1 MPTKVGRRVYRRLA
15 PSAMRGRYL
24 PSRFARKR
32 RATFQPA
39 PRFTE
44 TCIINQGLVHSGGVP
59 YLSQLNCALNSIPQW
74 TQYSALYNQARILR
88 VQYLLVPNFTQ
99 YEQQGSVLSS
109 TMSVTA
115 PRLVYAIQDTANA
128 QPPVSE
134 LDVLTD
140 NGCKIKLFNKP
151 IRIGCRPVPCLQQT
165 STLGGVASVS
175 KRYQWLTTDAT
186 GSAVPHL
193 GVNYAIVQDQVNTA
207 SAQIQWN
214 VYAKITFQLR
224 DPK

>member
-1 MPTKVGRRVYRRLA
+1 MPTKPRTTILKGRLRYYRGKHYRMPA
-15 PSAMRGRYL
+15 RMRGR
-24 PSRFARKR
+24 
-32 RATFQPA
+32 RAFYNPA

-44 TCIINQGLVHSGGVP
+44 TAIINQGLVHTGGTP
-59 YLSQLNCALNSIPQW
+59 YLSQLNCALNSVPQW
-74 TQYSALYNQARILR
+74 TQYAALYNQARILR
-88 VQYLLVPNFTQ
+88 VQYLLVPNFTN
-99 YEQQGSVLSS
+99 YEQQSSVSSATLSI
-109 TMSVTA
+109 TA
-115 PRLVYAIQDTANA
+115 PRLVYAVQDTANVA
-128 QPPVSE
+128 PPTSE

-140 NGCKIKLFNKP
+140 NGCKIKLFTKP

-175 KRYQWLTTDAT
+175 KRYQWLTTDAV

-193 GVNYAIVQDQVNTA
+193 GVNYAIVQDQVNA
-207 SAQIQWN
+207 ANGQIQWN